1 MDSLGRAGCFYAVPI
16 TIARFGLGP
25 AAMGTRMRTLPEP
38 MNRAIPAC
46 PPRQS
51 KIFADS
57 TMTNLLEL
65 NMREA
70 QLKRRLRRHLSSL
83 GYSRSQNGNL
93 VLEDSGKE
101 TIRQLHAPQRAAIL
115 QAQREFISAKAPALQ
130 QYFASGSQVDP
141 TRIQVR
147 IERVSS
153 DTWQGD
159 LFRLATLTWSVP
171 VSNGFGRRLRYIVW
185 DDSNDKLIGVF
196 AIGDPVFNLAV
207 RDTCIGWSGDD
218 RAARLVNLMD
228 AYVLGAVPPYNM
240 LLGGKMI
247 ACLIRS
253 TDVYTDFQ
261 DCYGSAKGIISGE
274 RKGARLL
281 AVTTSS
287 SMGRSSIYNRLKLD
301 GVTYFQSVGFSGG
314 WGHFHVPD
322 SLFSEMRDY
331 LRDSGDTTPDMH
343 AFGQGPNWRI
353 RTLRSALKV
362 LGFKGD
368 LLKHGIQREVFIS
381 FLADNASRILC
392 TGKGRPD
399 TNNLLSVNEIGTLAI
414 ERWLTRRAETRPEYL
429 AWNATQLPE
438 LIRASYRQRKTDIN
452 ARAA

>member
-1 MDSLGRAGCFYAVPI
+1 
-16 TIARFGLGP
+16 
-25 AAMGTRMRTLPEP
+25 
-38 MNRAIPAC
+38 
-46 PPRQS
+46 
-51 KIFADS
+51 
-57 TMTNLLEL
+57 MTKLLEL

-83 GYSRSQNGNL
+83 GYTRSQNGNL
-93 VLEDSGKE
+93 FLQDVGKE

-115 QAQREFISAKAPALQ
+115 KSQREFISAKLPGLQ
-130 QYFASGSQVDP
+130 QYFASGNQVDP
-141 TRIQVR
+141 ANIRVR
-147 IERVSS
+147 IERVESG
-153 DTWQGD
+153 TWQGD

-171 VSNGFGRRLRYIVW
+171 VSNGFGRRLRYLVW
-185 DDSNDKLIGVF
+185 DDSNEKLIGIF
-196 AIGDPVFNLAV
+196 AIGDPVFNLSV
-207 RDTCIGWSGDD
+207 RDNCIGWSGDD

-253 TDVYTDFQ
+253 TDVYKDFQ
-261 DCYGSAKGIISGE
+261 SQYGGTTGIISGE
-274 RKGARLL
+274 QKGARLL

-322 SLFSEMRDY
+322 ALFADMRDY
-331 LRDSGDTTPDMH
+331 LRDSGDTSPDLH

-353 RTLRSALKV
+353 RTLRSALKA

-381 FLADNASRILC
+381 LLADNATRILC

-399 TNNLLSVNEIGTLAI
+399 IKRLLSVDDIGALAI
-414 ERWLTRRAETRPEYL
+414 ERWIGRRAETRPEYL
-429 AWNATQLPE
+429 AWYSAQLPE
-438 LIRASYRQRKTDIN
+438 LVNASYRQRQADIN
-452 ARAA
+452 IRVA

>member
-1 MDSLGRAGCFYAVPI
+1 
-16 TIARFGLGP
+16 
-25 AAMGTRMRTLPEP
+25 
-38 MNRAIPAC
+38 
-46 PPRQS
+46 
-51 KIFADS
+51 
-57 TMTNLLEL
+57 MTKLLEL
-65 NMREA
+65 NIREA
-70 QLKRRLRRHLSSL
+70 QLKRRLRRHLSAL

-93 VLEDSGKE
+93 VLQEFGKE

-115 QAQREFISAKAPALQ
+115 TFQREFISAKMPSLQ
-130 QYFASGSQVDP
+130 HHFASGAQVNP
-141 TRIQVR
+141 ARIRVR
-147 IERVSS
+147 IERVNSG
-153 DTWQGD
+153 TWQGD

-171 VSNGFGRRLRYIVW
+171 VSNGFGRRLRYLVW

-196 AIGDPVFNLAV
+196 AIGDPVFNLSV
-207 RDTCIGWSGDD
+207 RDNCIGWSGDD

-240 LLGGKMI
+240 LLGGKMV

-253 TDVYTDFQ
+253 TDVYDDFQ
-261 DCYGSAKGIISGE
+261 RCYGNAKGIISGE
-274 RKGARLL
+274 QKGARLL

-287 SMGRSSIYNRLKLD
+287 SMGRSSIYNRLKLA
-301 GVTYFQSVGFSGG
+301 GVPYFQSVGFSGG

-322 SLFSEMRDY
+322 ALFAEMRDY
-331 LRDSGDTTPDMH
+331 LRDSGDLTPDMH

-381 FLADNASRILC
+381 LLADNAARILS

-399 TNNLLSVNEIGTLAI
+399 IRNLLSVNDVGELAI
-414 ERWLTRRAETRPEYL
+414 ERWLARRAATRPEYL
-429 AWNATQLPE
+429 AWNAAQLPE
-438 LIRASYRQRKTDIN
+438 LIRASYGQRQTDIS

>member
-1 MDSLGRAGCFYAVPI
+1 
-16 TIARFGLGP
+16 
-25 AAMGTRMRTLPEP
+25 
-38 MNRAIPAC
+38 
-46 PPRQS
+46 
-51 KIFADS
+51 
-57 TMTNLLEL
+57 MTKLLEL
-65 NMREA
+65 NVREA

-83 GYSRSQNGNL
+83 GYARSQTGNL
-93 VLEDSGKE
+93 VLQDVGKE
-101 TIRQLHAPQRAAIL
+101 TIRQLHAPQRAAIVKS
-115 QAQREFISAKAPALQ
+115 QREFVSAKMPLLQ
-130 QYFASGSQVDP
+130 RYFASGNQVDP
-141 TRIQVR
+141 VGIRVR
-147 IERVSS
+147 IERVDSG
-153 DTWQGD
+153 TWQGD

-171 VSNGFGRRLRYIVW
+171 VSNGFGRRLRYLVW
-185 DDSNDKLIGVF
+185 DDSNDKLIGIF
-196 AIGDPVFNLAV
+196 AIGDPVFNLSV
-207 RDTCIGWSGDD
+207 RDNSIGWTGND

-253 TDVYTDFQ
+253 TDVYRDFQ
-261 DCYGSAKGIISGE
+261 KYYGNAKGIISGE
-274 RKGARLL
+274 QKGARLL

-287 SMGRSSIYNRLKLD
+287 SMGRSSLYNRLKLD

-322 SLFSEMRDY
+322 ALFSDMRDY
-331 LRDSGDTTPDMH
+331 LRDSGDVSPDMH

-353 RTLRSALKV
+353 RTLRSALKA

-381 FLADNASRILC
+381 LLADNATRILC

-399 TNNLLSVNEIGTLAI
+399 IKRLLSVDEVGALAI
-414 ERWLTRRAETRPEYL
+414 ERWLTRRAATRPEYR
-429 AWNATQLPE
+429 AWDAAQLPE
-438 LIRASYRQRKTDIN
+438 LIKASYRQRQTDIN